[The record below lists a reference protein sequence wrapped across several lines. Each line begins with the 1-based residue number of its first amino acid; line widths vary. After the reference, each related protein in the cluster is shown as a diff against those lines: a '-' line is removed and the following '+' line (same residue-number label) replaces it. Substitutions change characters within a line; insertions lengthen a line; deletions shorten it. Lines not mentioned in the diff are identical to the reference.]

1 MTGSVPTPNPA
12 QIIEIYDVRKTPENV
27 PERNQA
33 ARVSAALS
41 SNEDG
46 RVASCCTM
54 APKVKGAAKA
64 AGKAKAVAKA
74 ASPEP
79 PPKVAGPEK
88 LSVFDAETNLNF
100 VEDDDWAQLA
110 EHPNDTSQ
118 KVLEAVLLLMG
129 DPDTTWEN
137 AAAAL
142 QKPEVYK
149 HLPEIFC
156 FTDLSQIYI
165 ILYKTSLTIAQ
176 NF

>member
-12 QIIEIYDVRKTPENV
+12 RKHPKTSLKGTRRLMFPLLSAQMKMAV
-27 PERNQA
+27 LHLVAPWHQRS
-33 ARVSAALS
+33 RVL
-41 SNEDG
+41 
-46 RVASCCTM
+46 
-54 APKVKGAAKA
+54 PKA

-118 KVLEAVLLLMG
+118 KVLEAVLLAHG
-129 DPDTTWEN
+129 
-137 AAAAL
+137 
-142 QKPEVYK
+142 
-149 HLPEIFC
+149 
-156 FTDLSQIYI
+156 
-165 ILYKTSLTIAQ
+165 
-176 NF
+176 

>member
-1 MTGSVPTPNPA
+1 
-12 QIIEIYDVRKTPENV
+12 
-27 PERNQA
+27 
-33 ARVSAALS
+33 
-41 SNEDG
+41 
-46 RVASCCTM
+46 M
-54 APKVKGAAKA
+54 APKVKAAKA

-110 EHPNDTSQ
+110 EHPNETSQ

-149 HLPEIFC
+149 HLPNMF
-156 FTDLSQIYI
+156 F
-165 ILYKTSLTIAQ
+165 LYKVSITITKFLSNTAEFPVAWFESPVTTSPSKI
-176 NF
+176 NVS